1 MSVAAPRLHRR
12 RTVVAAV
19 AIFGLLALFPWIG
32 TTFYSELV
40 TKIMIMSIFALSLDL
55 LVGYTGLVSFGH
67 AAFFGIGAYALAF
80 VVPKVAPAS
89 FWATLPIA
97 VVSAAIAALIVGVF
111 VLRTRGIYFIM
122 VTLAFAQL

>member
-1 MSVAAPRLHRR
+1 MKRVSAITATVTFAA
-12 RTVVAAV
+12 
-19 AIFGLLALFPWIG
+19 LAFFPWIG

-80 VVPKVAPAS
+80 VAPKVAPAS

-111 VLRTRGIYFIM
+111 VL
-122 VTLAFAQL
+122 